1 MWWISN
7 FPCSLTSNITSQ
19 YSTKNL
25 ALHSFTSAGWGL
37 GRSQKVSR
45 RGRGKEKETH
55 CPHSPKFLC
64 SPQSSRGWTSKNRRG
79 TLATQ
84 AIVPPIQPTCLVMFA
99 NVRSHCFTTV
109 LNTYPAV
116 RVVQPGVV
124 QAAALVASS
133 SWGVGVGF
141 LHASVHSWG
150 EGVVPEFE
158 AALVAHAG
166 ARPRGPGAE
175 GQSAPSLPMDWRKPQ
190 KQQKQQQR
198 RQHELTKVL
207 HEPATLRALTLL
219 PVPSPP
225 TPSFPLEWWIFVLLS
240 IIIFITTTITPTRP
254 PPPSLPPV
262 LSTCRFFST
271 YDFHHHHSFPTP
283 PSSPLLFYS
292 SAELSHN
299 LNNDFHHRRCK
310 FSRRRPSEGGDGG
323 GGCGGDENQQTL
335 ILQTSPRVSRTGLT
349 SSPWPCESALSA
361 APAWPPAAPG
371 ATSLPWRPCAHPTW
385 PSRVSSCLPRR
396 SSDQSRSLRLRRYPF
411 GARPGSWG
419 CCRWPFLIA
428 KSDQCQ
434 IFPTA

>member
-1 MWWISN
+1 MRTGAIAKSFAKGEGKGEGNLLPPLAKIFVLAPILTRLNIEKSTRNACYPGYSSSNTTDLSCDVRERPFPLFYNSAEYLPSSPGGPTGGGPGGGIGSKLIMGGGGGISAR
-7 FPCSLTSNITSQ
+7 FGAFMGGGGGARVWGRLGCSCRGSPPGPW
-19 YSTKNL
+19 
-25 ALHSFTSAGWGL
+25 GWGPI
-37 GRSQKVSR
+37 RSISSD
-45 RGRGKEKETH
+45 GLEK
-55 CPHSPKFLC
+55 
-64 SPQSSRGWTSKNRRG
+64 
-79 TLATQ
+79 
-84 AIVPPIQPTCLVMFA
+84 
-99 NVRSHCFTTV
+99 TTK
-109 LNTYPAV
+109 TT
-116 RVVQPGVV
+116 
-124 QAAALVASS
+124 
-133 SWGVGVGF
+133 
-141 LHASVHSWG
+141 
-150 EGVVPEFE
+150 
-158 AALVAHAG
+158 
-166 ARPRGPGAE
+166 
-175 GQSAPSLPMDWRKPQ
+175 KTTT
-190 KQQKQQQR
+190 R

-262 LSTCRFFST
+262 LSTCRFLST
-271 YDFHHHHSFPTP
+271 YDFHHHHSFPSP

-434 IFPTA
+434 IFPTAQPEIWHHTVWRIWLHTLDSNYI